1 MKWQNRNPSFIML
14 ILISN
19 KPLYFLSFNSLSA
32 LHFKIY
38 KCPMTIQ
45 SFYIV
50 FKHLQR
56 GGVAF
61 MVTVNP
67 EKRFSRNN
75 HATLKFLRNALVLP

>member
-50 FKHLQR
+50 FKHLQK
-56 GGVAF
+56 GGGGSVHGDSQ
-61 MVTVNP
+61 
-67 EKRFSRNN
+67 SR
-75 HATLKFLRNALVLP
+75 KALLAQ